1 MHLGHGPPYGAVIN
15 LALLTAHNWRAV
27 RSHIIGLGIGDPM
40 EMSSMHQILD
50 VTEKLVIESFVST
63 DHKKDQ
69 RDREKFIDTLYR
81 PSLEEMKS
89 PGSEMAAPAG
99 FEDGG
104 EDSFASFMAQA
115 R

>member
-1 MHLGHGPPYGAVIN
+1 MGHRPPYGAVIN

-27 RSHIIGLGIGDPM
+27 RSHIIGLGIGDPL
-40 EMSSMHQILD
+40 EMPSMHQILD
-50 VTEKLVIESFVST
+50 ITEKLVLESFVSS

-69 RDREKFIDTLYR
+69 RDREHFIDTLYR
-81 PSLEEMKS
+81 PNLEEIS
-89 PGSEMAAPAG
+89 TDGGELAVPAG

-104 EDSFASFMAQA
+104 EDSFSSFMAQA